1 MVRVH
6 VRPPFGRRPLGR
18 LEIFGNGQGR
28 RPATALWAGIR
39 AASRQV
45 ENVPRAFVRGGQTH
59 FSLKG
64 VRGAWSAV
72 HRRFFVKQQTLGSE
86 LHAGPAWR
94 RFWRPG
100 CTGARRMP
108 WRRQAMKDAASC
120 EKPRGGACGLRSG
133 GFRMG
138 QPAPREGGAP
148 ARTHMAAGARPGE
161 VKHLS
166 SRRKRRQR

>member
-6 VRPPFGRRPLGR
+6 VRPPFSRRPLGR

-28 RPATALWAGIR
+28 RPATAPWAGIR

-72 HRRFFVKQQTLGSE
+72 HRRFFVKQQTPLGLNCTQGRPGAE
-86 LHAGPAWR
+86 FR
-94 RFWRPG
+94 RPG

-120 EKPRGGACGLRSG
+120 EKPRGGACGL
-133 GFRMG
+133 
-138 QPAPREGGAP
+138 
-148 ARTHMAAGARPGE
+148 
-161 VKHLS
+161 
-166 SRRKRRQR
+166 

>member
-6 VRPPFGRRPLGR
+6 VRPPFHCRPSGGRRVVFGKRRRTERRDRPHCGRGFPPLPPREKLNSHSGAGT
-18 LEIFGNGQGR
+18 IGP
-28 RPATALWAGIR
+28 RPK
-39 AASRQV
+39 S
-45 ENVPRAFVRGGQTH
+45 
-59 FSLKG
+59 
-64 VRGAWSAV
+64 
-72 HRRFFVKQQTLGSE
+72 RFFVKKRSIAPPRGVRGR
-86 LHAGPAWR
+86 HDGPAWR

-120 EKPRGGACGLRSG
+120 EKPRGGACGPRSG
-133 GFRMG
+133 DVRMG

-148 ARTHMAAGARPGE
+148 ARIHMAAGARPGE

-166 SRRKRRQR
+166 SRRKGKQQ